1 MKKLVAV
8 AVYMLMI
15 SSAGVCFAQT
25 QLVSDNF
32 GGGTSGTPLGPNWTG
47 CGYNNGAYNKLDYQN
62 NQAGGS
68 GFWGQDCALYT
79 GYGPFPGDQYATATL
94 VAPTPSSSPQASIQL
109 RGNATPSTPEYYIA
123 CGWDAQDFPAD
134 YHYRIWSLAPGAPGP
149 VSLWLSSIT
158 PATNDVIQCQVLGT
172 TVTMQ
177 VNGATIATVTDTS
190 GVTSGYPGLYY
201 VDPNGTG
208 PSTSDV
214 IFGNFVAGNGPP
226 LVSLVI
232 TPNSATAT
240 AGSYL
245 QFTGT
250 ATYADGT
257 NVNLSNWLS
266 SNTSVATVDPTGF
279 AYGATPGNVTITGAT
294 GPDSGTA
301 SLTVLA
307 AQGYT
312 PLVNDSFT
320 GTGGGYLGS
329 NWTGC
334 GYDGGAYSKLVYQN
348 NQAGGSGY
356 YSQDCAVYTGYGVF
370 PNDQYA
376 TATVVAPSPSST
388 SEASIQLRSNATP
401 STPESYIACGWDAQD
416 FPADYHYRIWSLSP
430 NPPTGGP
437 TSLYL
442 SAVTPATND
451 VVWCQVL
458 GTTVNMQ
465 VNGITIATVTD
476 TSGIISGYPGL
487 YYIDLNGGAPPSS
500 DVIFDNFVAGQIG
513 GPVLTSIAVTPNSA
527 TIATG
532 SSVQF
537 TATGTYTD
545 GSSANVSSLASWSS
559 SNTSLASVNATG
571 LASGASVGIATIT
584 AASETVSGV
593 ARLTIQAT
601 GIPTVTF
608 TGAPASALY
617 NGTFTVIATTN
628 APVMPTIT
636 GTTGVCSVSAVTGT
650 SSNAGAVVTMLA
662 GTGTC
667 TVTANWAATTGYSS
681 AGPLTQATQAT
692 QIAPTVT
699 FTGAPASAVY
709 NTGFSVTATTNAS
722 TMPLITGTSNVCT
735 VAAVTGTPASAGA
748 AVTMISGTGTCTV
761 TATWSADGNYSAPTA
776 LKQGTTAVKAASTV
790 AITSNT
796 PNPSTLKQAASI
808 GFTAAGTGAGPTGSV
823 TVNASTGQSCT
834 GTLTSTKTGSCSI
847 TFTGA
852 GSRTLTASYN
862 GNSNFN
868 PSKSANVSQTVN
880 SPTVSL
886 NPSSINF
893 GTVTRG
899 SSQTKGVTVTNPGTG
914 ALINL
919 SWSISGTNSSRFSV
933 SSTTCGTA
941 PATLNPG
948 ASCVINVTFAPTTT
962 GTLTANLRLSD
973 NASNSP
979 QTVALTGIGQ

>member
-1 MKKLVAV
+1 MKRLLAV
-8 AVYMLMI
+8 VICLLI
-15 SSAGVCFAQT
+15 SSFAGVCFAQT

-32 GGGTSGTPLGPNWTG
+32 DGGTSGTFLGPNWTG
-47 CGYNNGAYNKLDYQN
+47 CAYNNGAYNKLVYQN

-79 GYGPFPGDQYATATL
+79 GYGPFPGDQYVSVTL

-109 RGNATPSTPEYYIA
+109 RGNATPSTPESYIA
-123 CGWDAQDFPAD
+123 CGWDAQDFPPD
-134 YHYRIWSLAPGAPGP
+134 YHYRIWSLAPGASGP
-149 VSLWLSSIT
+149 VSLWLSNIT
-158 PATNDVIQCQVLGT
+158 PATSDVIRCQVLGT
-172 TVTMQ
+172 TITMQ
-177 VNGATIATVTDTS
+177 VNGATVATVTDTS
-190 GVTSGYPGLYY
+190 GNNGGYPGLYY

-208 PSTSDV
+208 PSTNDV
-214 IFGNFVAGNGPP
+214 IFDNFAAGSGPA
-226 LVSLVI
+226 LVSLAI

-245 QFTGT
+245 QFAGT

-257 NVNLSNWLS
+257 SVNLSTWSS
-266 SNTSVATVDPTGF
+266 SNPSVATVDPSGF
-279 AYGATPGNVTITGAT
+279 AYGATPGNVTLTGAT

-301 SLTVLA
+301 SFSVLA

-334 GYDGGAYSKLVYQN
+334 GYEGGAYGKLVYQN

-356 YSQDCAVYTGYGVF
+356 YSQNCALYTGYGVF
-370 PNDQYA
+370 PSDQYA
-376 TATVVAPSPSST
+376 TATVVAPNPANT
-388 SEASIQLRSNATP
+388 PEASIQLRGNATP

-416 FPADYHYRIWSLSP
+416 FPADYHYRIWSLVP

-442 SAVTPATND
+442 SNLTPATND
-451 VVWCQVL
+451 VIWCQVL

-476 TSGIISGYPGL
+476 TSGLINGYPGL
-487 YYIDLNGGAPPSS
+487 YYIDLNAGAPPIT
-500 DVIFDNFVAGQIG
+500 DVIFDNFVAGHIDG
-513 GPVLTSIAVTPNSA
+513 AVLASIAVTPNSA
-527 TIATG
+527 TITSG
-532 SSVQF
+532 SSAQF
-537 TATGTYTD
+537 TANGTYTD
-545 GSSANVSSLASWSS
+545 GSIADVTNLVSWSS
-559 SNTSLASVNATG
+559 SNTSLATVSATG
-571 LASGASVGIATIT
+571 LASGTGAGTVTIT
-584 AASETVSGV
+584 AASGKVSG
-593 ARLTIQAT
+593 AASLTVQ
-601 GIPTVTF
+601 GNGQTVTF
-608 TGAPASALY
+608 TGAPASAPS
-617 NGTFTVIATTN
+617 NGTFTVTATTN
-628 APVMPTIT
+628 ASVMPTIT
-636 GTTGVCSVSAVTGT
+636 GTTGVCSVGAVTGT
-650 SSNAGAVVTMLA
+650 PGNASAMVTMLA

-667 TVTANWAATTGYSS
+667 TMTANWAATTNYSA
-681 AGPLTQATQAT
+681 AGPLTQATTAT
-692 QIAPTVT
+692 KIAPTVT
-699 FTGAPASAVY
+699 FTGAPVSAVY

-722 TMPLITGTSNVCT
+722 TMPLITGTTNVCT
-735 VAAVTGTPASAGA
+735 VGAVTGTPASASA

-761 TATWSADGNYSAPTA
+761 TATWTADANYSAPTA
-776 LKQGTTAVKAASTV
+776 KTQSTAAVKAASTV

-796 PNPSTLKQAASI
+796 PNPSTLKQSVSI
-808 GFTAAGTGAGPTGSV
+808 SFTAAGTGAGPTGSV
-823 TVNASTGQSCT
+823 RVNASTGQSCT
-834 GTLTSTKTGSCSI
+834 GTLSSVKTGRCSI
-847 TFTGA
+847 TFTSV
-852 GSRTLTASYN
+852 GSWTLTASYT
-862 GNSNFN
+862 GDSNFN
-868 PSKSANVSQTVN
+868 TSTSASVSQTVN
-880 SPTVSL
+880 APTVSL
-886 NPSSINF
+886 SPSSINF

-899 SSQTKGVTVTNPGTG
+899 SSQTQGVTVANTGTG

-919 SWSISGTNSSRFSV
+919 SWSITGKNPSQFSV

-962 GTLTANLRLSD
+962 GTLTANLRLAD